1 MLWFPFKSRA
11 NLSPFTKD
19 YRGGE
24 QLNEPIANF
33 WKPTQWW
40 VIINSRKIMFVNL
53 AVGQKNFAD
62 HGMMLWNHQ
71 TFLVRYEIGL
81 ELRAFNS

>member
-1 MLWFPFKSRA
+1 
-11 NLSPFTKD
+11 
-19 YRGGE
+19 
-24 QLNEPIANF
+24 
-33 WKPTQWW
+33 
-40 VIINSRKIMFVNL
+40 MFVNL